1 MSYQENFGAAFDKDA
16 HKVIDKNGKSLVSTA
31 ILSEYAKIFAAYFS
45 RRLKNC
51 FDVRHCGLPLELPQ
65 TNLNDSER
73 FISSFNEIPNNGQ
86 KNCIHTSA
94 KELIDYFTAEKK
106 ALEELKLIFT
116 GKIIFPKNE
125 SEEKIKLLLEEREYL
140 FLHFPDGINP
150 SLDESFLKRV
160 RTQIDYFI
168 KIFNICLNV
177 LNKRI

>member
-1 MSYQENFGAAFDKDA
+1 M
-16 HKVIDKNGKSLVSTA
+16 
-31 ILSEYAKIFAAYFS
+31 
-45 RRLKNC
+45 
-51 FDVRHCGLPLELPQ
+51 PLELPQ